1 MAEEDK
7 VAIVAS
13 VAAGEEAPV
22 SSPVPLDALKAAA
35 VPVQAPVEASMAA
48 AVPVQ
53 APVPATDG
61 AAEEEPPAGEEAPAG
76 HKQITHFLGTY
87 DPDKY
92 IAPLN
97 PYDTGIDDLWSEVT
111 RVCSPPLVL
120 LPFVRNNGLIYLK
133 FSWYC
138 HV

>member
-1 MAEEDK
+1 
-7 VAIVAS
+7 
-13 VAAGEEAPV
+13 
-22 SSPVPLDALKAAA
+22 
-35 VPVQAPVEASMAA
+35 MAA
-48 AVPVQ
+48 AVPVH
-53 APVPATDG
+53 APVLATDG
-61 AAEEEPPAGEEAPAG
+61 AAEEEPAAGEEAPAS
-76 HKQITHFLGTY
+76 HKEITHLLGTY

-92 IAPLN
+92 ITPLN
-97 PYDTGIDDLWSEVT
+97 PYDTGIDDPWSEVT